1 MIYDSGYYDY
11 VGTMPAGAQRQA
23 NLNVLLER
31 AAGYGK
37 SSYSGLFNFLRYIE
51 RLKKFDEDFAE
62 GAASLDNEN
71 LVRIMSI
78 HKSKGLEFPIV
89 FLAGAH

>member
-1 MIYDSGYYDY
+1 MIQATTIM

-37 SSYSGLFNFLRYIE
+37 SSYSGLF
-51 RLKKFDEDFAE
+51 
-62 GAASLDNEN
+62 
-71 LVRIMSI
+71 
-78 HKSKGLEFPIV
+78 
-89 FLAGAH
+89 